1 MAIPAIHNEFAGIP
15 TKFDGQ
21 NACDTAISVL
31 RWHIDAG
38 HPGIG
43 QVWRRTTVVWYQS
56 GSKNGELGV
65 ATGTVKWFDPEKGF
79 GFIAQDDG
87 GADLFVHRSAV
98 GFAGLNDGDKVEYEI
113 GYGPKGENA
122 TDVTVTEASNNP
134 PRPRRDAGGFGGGS
148 GGGSGS
154 RGFGASVDV
163 ESLPIATGTV
173 KRYDPEKGFGFI
185 AQDAGGDDVFVH
197 RSAVGY
203 EGLNPGDRVE
213 FRLGMGP
220 KGARAEQVKIT
231 ERGASDDYGYAS
243 SGSSRW

>member
-1 MAIPAIHNEFAGIP
+1 M
-15 TKFDGQ
+15 
-21 NACDTAISVL
+21 
-31 RWHIDAG
+31 
-38 HPGIG
+38 
-43 QVWRRTTVVWYQS
+43 
-56 GSKNGELGV
+56 

-98 GFAGLNDGDKVEYEI
+98 GFAGLNDGDKVDYEI

-122 TDVTVTEASNNP
+122 TDVRVTEASNNP
-134 PRPRRDAGGFGGGS
+134 PRPRRDAGGFGGGGMGG
-148 GGGSGS
+148 GGGSRG
-154 RGFGASVDV
+154 GFGSGVDV
-163 ESLPIATGTV
+163 ESLPVATGTV
-173 KRYDPEKGFGFI
+173 KRYDSEKGFGFI

-231 ERGASDDYGYAS
+231 ERGSATDDYGYAS